1 MAALVASAHR
11 LRAPGVYQGAA
22 NVIAAVMLLLEFGM
36 LRQALIRDQIRLY
49 AAQSVLISVLAIVI
63 AADRGLPDLYALPI
77 RLRIGLTPLEFSR
90 WRPRSSPEPPRPANP
105 AGAAGASALAR
116 GPAPGCYRCS
126 GIAGHRHG
134 AAGSSTEAWL

>member
-1 MAALVASAHR
+1 MAALVASARR

-77 RLRIGLTPLEFSR
+77 RLRIGLTPLQFSR
-90 WRPRSSPEPPRPANP
+90 WRPRSSPSRP
-105 AGAAGASALAR
+105 GR
-116 GPAPGCYRCS
+116 RTRQVRPGLR
-126 GIAGHRHG
+126 R
-134 AAGSSTEAWL
+134 